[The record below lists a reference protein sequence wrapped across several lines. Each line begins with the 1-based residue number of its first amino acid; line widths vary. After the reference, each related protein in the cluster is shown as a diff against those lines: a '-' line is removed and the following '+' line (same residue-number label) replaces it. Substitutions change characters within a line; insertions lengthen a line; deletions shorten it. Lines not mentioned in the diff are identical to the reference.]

1 MFIALNLCSDIIFL
15 LIIIRRWQKKK
26 SSEENERLNEINKSS
41 LKFTEQTIKRLNTV
55 FCPLE
60 NSISPL
66 VDKLHVHLDVFPE
79 KEMREKILANYGFI
93 SYNLCLNAETEQKHT
108 ECDASYTVIS
118 VPSQLHKKTH
128 GRKWNK
134 GRFELH
140 INPNCTFIIPMDV
153 GTSFT
158 YSGYL
163 LTHRQQI
170 YRQSDDVPEFMNIVT
185 YNSKRLFENMMQSF
199 RRYLRND

>member
-1 MFIALNLCSDIIFL
+1 M
-15 LIIIRRWQKKK
+15 
-26 SSEENERLNEINKSS
+26 NEINKSA
-41 LKFTEQTIKRLNTV
+41 LQFTEETINRLNTV
-55 FCPLE
+55 FCPLK

-66 VDKLHVHLDVFPE
+66 VNKLHVHLDVFPE
-79 KEMREKILANYGFI
+79 KEMRERLLANYGFV

-134 GRFELH
+134 GRFQLNIH
-140 INPNCTFIIPMDV
+140 PNCTFIIPMDV

-170 YRQSDDVPEFMNIVT
+170 HNQNLNEQPMVNFVS
-185 YNSKRLFENMMQSF
+185 YNSKRMFENMMQSF
-199 RRYLRND
+199 RRFIGEDEGSHSRRKKKQL